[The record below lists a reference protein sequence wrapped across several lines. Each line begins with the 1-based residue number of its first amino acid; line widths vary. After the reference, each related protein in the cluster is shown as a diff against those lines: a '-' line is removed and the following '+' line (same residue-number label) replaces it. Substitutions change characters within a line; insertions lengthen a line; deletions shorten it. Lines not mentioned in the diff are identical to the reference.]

1 MGYRRS
7 ARMTEQLADKRA
19 RITRAARKLIARG
32 GFQAAQVTAVAA
44 AAGVS
49 TGSIYRYFPSKATL
63 FIEVLNA
70 AVAYELTLLQQI
82 AGAGGPASLR
92 LRRAVESFARRALEG
107 RNLAYAFIAEPIAA
121 EVDSERIRCRRRFV
135 QLFAQLLR
143 EGVDAGELPAQDVEA
158 GAACIVGAFT
168 EALITPIAPGSKPP
182 PPRARTRLVTA
193 ISGFCCRAVGA
204 LTPAARTRP
213 AAPLP

>member
-7 ARMTEQLADKRA
+7 ARMTRQLADKRE
-19 RITRAARKLIARG
+19 RIIRAARKLIARG
-32 GFQAAQVTAVAA
+32 GFRAAQIAAVAG

-49 TGSIYRYFPSKATL
+49 AGSIYRYFPSKATL

-70 AVAYELTLLQQI
+70 AVAHEVAILQQI
-82 AGAGGPASLR
+82 AAADGTARLR

-107 RNLAYAFIAEPIAA
+107 RNLAYAFIAEPIDV

-135 QLFAQLLR
+135 QVFAQLLR
-143 EGVDAGELPAQDVEA
+143 QGVEAGEFPAQDIDT

-168 EALITPIAPGSKPP
+168 EALLAPIAPGTRAP
-182 PPRARTRLVTA
+182 PPRARARLVTA
-193 ISGFCCRAVGA
+193 ISGFCIRAVS
-204 LTPAARTRP
+204 TPVP
-213 AAPLP
+213 PLERR